1 MAKFKVSKSGKE
13 KLILTGDEIK
23 FAAVLANVTRLGDSP
38 LKIAAY
44 QIMNACTDGGIDPDV
59 FDIQLGV
66 TVSVKSE
73 TDPNLEVDQKFSEF
87 NPNTFLTLEFEN
99 Q

>member
-23 FAAVLANVTRLGDSP
+23 FAAVLANLTRLGDSP

-44 QIMNACTDGGIDPDV
+44 QIINACTAGGVYPEELGIR
-59 FDIQLGV
+59 LGV